1 MTTPTT
7 AAASTSKR
15 RPRTLGRRPHV
26 DLLDPAELERTHE
39 ATLEVLERT
48 GVSVRSDRILGLLAQ
63 SDAVVDAERRV
74 VRFPRSMVERAL
86 AAAPRSYLLA
96 ARDRAFDLLLDRS
109 QGYYCIEGG
118 LSEIVDL
125 HTGQVRS
132 PVYQDLVE
140 ATRFADAL
148 DEISFLWPCTAMS
161 DVPPQDQAVHQTYVQ
176 LANASKHVVA
186 MTTYNERDAR
196 AVVEMGTVL
205 AGGSGALRDRPVVS
219 SFACSISP
227 LTWDGQPL
235 EAALV
240 FAAAGVPCGVV
251 SMPVSTAGAPTTT
264 AGQVVV
270 ANAEILSGITILQT
284 LHPGAPTYYCPFSA
298 DMDLLTGNLDAAW
311 GPEPVLF
318 NLAMAQLGRR
328 YGLPMCIGTNGTGA
342 KTQDW
347 QAGAQHM
354 LILMGTLACGDI
366 DLIACTG
373 GIDSSRVF
381 SYEQVLLD
389 CELWDVAARLL
400 QSAPFT
406 EEYLA
411 VGVIDEVGPGKH
423 FLAHKHTRAHMRE
436 HWRARFFASDTWQDW
451 EAAGRP
457 DPRDRARGR
466 ARDLVTTHRPDP
478 LPEDVDQELRSIV
491 AHFTSEGASP

>member
-1 MTTPTT
+1 MTTPAT
-7 AAASTSKR
+7 AAQSTSR
-15 RPRTLGRRPHV
+15 RGPRTLGRRPHV
-26 DLLDPAELERTHE
+26 DLLDAAELDRTHE

-48 GVSVRSDRILGLLAQ
+48 GVSVRSERVLRLLAQ
-63 SDAVVDAERRV
+63 TDAVVDPERRV
-74 VRFPRSMVERAL
+74 VRFPRQLVESAL

-96 ARDRAFDLLLDRS
+96 ARDPAFDLQLDRS
-109 QGYYCIEGG
+109 RGYYCIEGG
-118 LSEIVDL
+118 LAEIVDL
-125 HTGQVRS
+125 ESGQPRQ

-140 ATRFADAL
+140 ATRVADAL
-148 DEISFLWPCTAMS
+148 DEISFLWPCTAIS

-176 LANASKHVVA
+176 LAHARKHVVA

-196 AVVEMGTVL
+196 AVVEMGAAL
-205 AGGSGALRDRPVVS
+205 AGGTGPLRDRPIVS

-240 FAAAGVPCGVV
+240 FAAAGVPCGIV

-270 ANAEILSGITILQT
+270 ANAELLSGITILQT

-298 DMDLLTGNLDAAW
+298 DMNLLTGNMDAAW
-311 GPEPVLF
+311 GPDPVLY

-328 YGLPMCIGTNGTGA
+328 YDLPMCIGINGTGA

-354 LILMGTLACGDI
+354 LMLMGMLACGDV

-389 CELWDVAARLL
+389 CELWDLAARLL
-400 QSAPFT
+400 EGAPFSA
-406 EEYLA
+406 EYLA
-411 VGVIDEVGPGKH
+411 VDVIDEVGPGKH

-436 HWRARFFASDTWQDW
+436 RWRPRFFGADTWQEW
-451 EAAGRP
+451 EEAGRP
-457 DPRDRARGR
+457 DPRDRARDR
-466 ARDLVTTHRPDP
+466 ARELVATHRTEP
-478 LPEDVDQELRSIV
+478 LPDDVDRELRAIV
-491 AHFTSEGASP
+491 HRHTTEGAQP

>member
-264 AGQVVV
+264 AGQVV
-270 ANAEILSGITILQT
+270 
-284 LHPGAPTYYCPFSA
+284 
-298 DMDLLTGNLDAAW
+298 
-311 GPEPVLF
+311 
-318 NLAMAQLGRR
+318 
-328 YGLPMCIGTNGTGA
+328 
-342 KTQDW
+342 
-347 QAGAQHM
+347 
-354 LILMGTLACGDI
+354 
-366 DLIACTG
+366 
-373 GIDSSRVF
+373 
-381 SYEQVLLD
+381 
-389 CELWDVAARLL
+389 
-400 QSAPFT
+400 
-406 EEYLA
+406 
-411 VGVIDEVGPGKH
+411 
-423 FLAHKHTRAHMRE
+423 
-436 HWRARFFASDTWQDW
+436 
-451 EAAGRP
+451 
-457 DPRDRARGR
+457 
-466 ARDLVTTHRPDP
+466 
-478 LPEDVDQELRSIV
+478 
-491 AHFTSEGASP
+491 